1 MKKAEIIMLMNAGFT
16 VSEIANL
23 ETAQTPAVTAQTPAV
38 TAQTPAVTA
47 QTPAVTAQTP
57 AATAQTPAVTAQNP
71 AVTAQTP
78 AVTAQTPA
86 VTTQTSEPTMKDVLA
101 ELNKM
106 TNMLAVSN
114 IRRDTQPQVPDVTKT
129 LNSLFAKP
137 EVTC

>member
-16 VSEIANL
+16 VSEIADL
-23 ETAQTPAVTAQTPAV
+23 ELS
-38 TAQTPAVTA
+38 
-47 QTPAVTAQTP
+47 
-57 AATAQTPAVTAQNP
+57 NE
-71 AVTAQTP
+71 TAQTP

-86 VTTQTSEPTMKDVLA
+86 VTTQTPAVTTQTSVVEPEPTMKDVLA

-106 TNMLAVSN
+106 TNMLAASN
-114 IRRDTQPQVPDVTKT
+114 IRRDIQPQVPDVTNT